1 VSAWAPAAAGPP
13 WEWPISSTGTSELPA
28 ARSTKIEPAKD
39 VASAADSAVERA
51 RTPADD
57 DLQPPGIDEVVVLDY
72 GGQYSQLIARRVR
85 ECGVF
90 SELLPHHVG
99 AAEVA
104 RRRPKGV
111 ILSGGPASVYA
122 DGAPPLDPALLEL
135 GVPVLGICY
144 GMQLIALKL
153 GGRVQG
159 AEVGEFGRSQ
169 LTVSEPGR
177 LLAGTPAEQTCWMS
191 HRDTVFA
198 PPPGFEALAAS
209 TASPVAAFESAQRGI
224 YGIQFHPEVVHTPYG
239 QQVLTN
245 FLTEICGCD
254 QDWSAASVIE
264 DQIARIRAQVGEG
277 RAICGLSG
285 GVDSSV
291 AALLVHR
298 AIGDRLTCVFVDHGL
313 MRKNEGAQVVAAFRD
328 HFKVPLVAVDAED
341 RFLDKLEGVSDPE
354 RKRKIIGAEFIRVFE
369 EEAAR
374 LDDVEF
380 LVQGTLYSDVIESGG
395 GTGAATIKSHH
406 NVGGLPEDLRFQLVE
421 PLRALFKDEVRAVG
435 AELGLP
441 ERLVWRQ
448 PFPGPG
454 LAIRVVGGE
463 ATKERLAILREADAI
478 LQEEIRGAGLYR
490 DLWQSFCVL
499 PDIRTVGVQGD
510 ERTYGH
516 VIAIRAVTSD
526 DAMTADWARLPYD
539 LLEQIA
545 SRMINEIRPVGR
557 VVLDITSKPP
567 GTIEWE

>member
-1 VSAWAPAAAGPP
+1 
-13 WEWPISSTGTSELPA
+13 
-28 ARSTKIEPAKD
+28 
-39 VASAADSAVERA
+39 
-51 RTPADD
+51 
-57 DLQPPGIDEVVVLDY
+57 VVLDY

-99 AAEVA
+99 VEEVR
-104 RRRPKGV
+104 RRRPRGL

-122 DGAPPLDPALLEL
+122 EEAPRLDPDLLEL
-135 GVPVLGICY
+135 GIPVLGICY
-144 GMQLIALKL
+144 GMQLVAREL
-153 GGRVQG
+153 GGDVQG
-159 AEVGEFGRSQ
+159 AEVGEFGRSE
-169 LTVSEPGR
+169 LTVLDTGR
-177 LLAGTPAEQTCWMS
+177 LLRGVPHEQSCWMS

-198 PPPGFEALAAS
+198 PPPGFRALAS
-209 TASPVAAFESAQRGI
+209 SSASPVAALESVERGI
-224 YGIQFHPEVVHTPYG
+224 YGIQFHPEVAHTPYG
-239 QQVLTN
+239 QHIVTT
-245 FLTEICGCD
+245 FLEEICGCERS
-254 QDWSAASVIE
+254 WSPESIVE
-264 DQIARIRAQVGEG
+264 DQVARIRAQVGDG
-277 RAICGLSG
+277 RVICGLSG

-298 AIGDRLTCVFVDHGL
+298 AVGEQLTCVFVDHGL
-313 MRKNEGAQVVAAFRD
+313 MRLREGEQVIRAFRD
-328 HFKVPLVAVDAED
+328 HFGVPLVAVDAED
-341 RFLDKLEGVSDPE
+341 RFLRRLRGVSEPE
-354 RKRKIIGAEFIRVFE
+354 AKRKAIGSEFIRVFE
-369 EEAAR
+369 EEAAKLSGAR
-374 LDDVEF
+374 Y

-395 GTGAATIKSHH
+395 GTGASTIKSHH
-406 NVGGLPEDLRFQLVE
+406 NVGGLPDDLQFELVE

-463 ATKERLAILREADAI
+463 ATKERLETLRAADAI
-478 LQEEIRGAGLYR
+478 LQDEIRTAGLYR
-490 DLWQSFCVL
+490 KLWQSFCVL
-499 PDIRTVGVQGD
+499 PDVRTVGVQGD

-516 VIAIRAVTSD
+516 VVVIRAVTSD

-539 LLEQIA
+539 LLEQIS
-545 SRMINEIRPVGR
+545 SRMINEIREVNR

>member
-1 VSAWAPAAAGPP
+1 VSATDAGAASSSDAVGGLTPAAPTTAANAARALEAGAGVPP
-13 WEWPISSTGTSELPA
+13 KPA
-28 ARSTKIEPAKD
+28 AVSE
-39 VASAADSAVERA
+39 
-51 RTPADD
+51 
-57 DLQPPGIDEVVVLDY
+57 EVIVLDF

-90 SELLPHHVG
+90 SELLPHDTK
-99 AAEVA
+99 AQEIA
-104 RRRPKGV
+104 RRQPKGL
-111 ILSGGPASVYA
+111 ILSGGPASVYEPA
-122 DGAPPLDPALLEL
+122 APQLQRELLEV

-144 GMQLIALKL
+144 GMQLMALEL
-153 GGRVQG
+153 GGEVQG
-159 AEVGEFGRSQ
+159 AEVGEFGRSR
-169 LTVSEPGR
+169 LTVTESGR
-177 LLAGTPAEQTCWMS
+177 LLAHTPAEQSCWMS

-198 PPPGFEALAAS
+198 PPPGCTALAAS
-209 TASPVAAFESAQRGI
+209 TASPVAAFESVERGL

-245 FLTEICGCD
+245 FLEDICGCERT
-254 QDWSAASVIE
+254 WSAASVIE
-264 DQIARIRAQVGEG
+264 EQIERIRAQVGDG

-313 MRKNEGAQVVAAFRD
+313 MRKNEGAQVIAAFRD
-328 HFKVPLVAVDAED
+328 HFQVPLVAVDAED
-341 RFLDKLEGVSDPE
+341 RFLAKLKGVTDPE
-354 RKRKIIGAEFIRVFE
+354 RKRKTIGAEFIRVFE
-369 EEAAR
+369 EEAAK
-374 LDDVEF
+374 LDDVRF

-406 NVGGLPEDLRFQLVE
+406 NVGGLPDDLEFELVE

-454 LAIRVVGGE
+454 LAIRIVGGE
-463 ATKERLAILREADAI
+463 ATRERLDVLREADAI
-478 LQEEIRGAGLYR
+478 LQDEIRKAGLYR

-510 ERTYGH
+510 GRTYGNLI
-516 VIAIRAVTSD
+516 VIRAVTSD

-539 LLEQIA
+539 LLEQIT
-545 SRMINEIRPVGR
+545 SRMINEIRSVGR
-557 VVLDITSKPP
+557 VALDITSKPP